1 MNFICHWQHL
11 VQIYSFLR
19 FSIGDVL
26 NLMGKDSGHMQAH
39 WPSLVVCGGSD
50 AVISNIYPV
59 LRNTL
64 HMASILPMRKL
75 RLGDLDDSFWDGQLR
90 FLPPGPEIFYGLF
103 TTCREI
109 HVFSWILLW
118 ASEPLPLSFPM
129 SDFCWS
135 QCTPSQS
142 TVPSLPE
149 GNFTRKLNIPRW
161 PMGELGVCSLLDFI
175 CILIKNKKDF

>member
-1 MNFICHWQHL
+1 M
-11 VQIYSFLR
+11 R
-19 FSIGDVL
+19 
-26 NLMGKDSGHMQAH
+26 KDSIHMQAH

-50 AVISNIYPV
+50 AVTGNIYPV

-75 RLGDLDDSFWDGQLR
+75 RLGDLDDWFWDGQLR
-90 FLPPGPEIFYGLF
+90 FLPPGPGILFGFF
-103 TTCREI
+103 TTFPEI
-109 HVFSWILLW
+109 HVFLWILVW

-161 PMGELGVCSLLDFI
+161 PMGELGVCSLFDFI